1 MCVPV
6 VGLRALE
13 KGCAARAFS
22 GSTQQSLKDTDYVPQ
37 SSKVL
42 LLLKHFFSTAMAL
55 LLIIKEKQSHCEY
68 KASAR
73 VAHQVGEILKV
84 ASFYKE

>member
-37 SSKVL
+37 SRKVL
-42 LLLKHFFSTAMAL
+42 LLLKHLFSTAMAL
-55 LLIIKEKQSHCEY
+55 LANNQGGAVSL
-68 KASAR
+68 
-73 VAHQVGEILKV
+73 
-84 ASFYKE
+84 

>member
-42 LLLKHFFSTAMAL
+42 LLLKHFFFNS
-55 LLIIKEKQSHCEY
+55 Y
-68 KASAR
+68 GSA
-73 VAHQVGEILKV
+73 ANNQGEAVSL
-84 ASFYKE
+84 

>member
-22 GSTQQSLKDTDYVPQ
+22 GSTQQSLKDTDYVPHR
-37 SSKVL
+37 KVL
-42 LLLKHFFSTAMAL
+42 LLLKHLFSTAMAL
-55 LLIIKEKQSHCEY
+55 LLIIKEGQSHCEY
-68 KASAR
+68 KANAR
-73 VAHQVGEILKV
+73 VARQVGEILKV